1 MTNVTLV
8 RKDNITE
15 LNTHADVYDGHQT
28 DVFDDIT
35 WNNTHLNSVTLS
47 FSQPTIMLE
56 ATSFSSPI
64 SKFDVEV
71 EVGFT
76 VKIHN
81 REKQNITAEL
91 IQDVVS
97 NMGLKEFCLDEN
109 LDN

>member
-1 MTNVTLV
+1 MTSVTLV

-15 LNTHADVYDGHQT
+15 LNTHADVYDGKET
-28 DVFDDIT
+28 EVFDDIS
-35 WNNTHLNSVTLS
+35 WNNTHLNSVTLN
-47 FSQPTIMLE
+47 FFKPTIKLE
-56 ATSFSSPI
+56 ATNFSSPV

-71 EVGFT
+71 EVGFM

-97 NMGLKEFCLDEN
+97 NLGLKEFCLAED